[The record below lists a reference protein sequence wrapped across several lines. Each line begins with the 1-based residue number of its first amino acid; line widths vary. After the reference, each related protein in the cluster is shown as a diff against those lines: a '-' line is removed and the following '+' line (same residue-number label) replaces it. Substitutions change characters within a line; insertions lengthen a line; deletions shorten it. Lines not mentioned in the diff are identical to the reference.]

1 MRRKISLGDCRRSY
15 GSGCT
20 HEHACIRCQFLQVDP
35 SQAVQL
41 DSIEENLHARVD
53 EARANSWLGD
63 VDQLLVTLEHLER
76 KKADAKAMLD
86 SLPGPLVTAVE
97 AATVTSSGLSHIS

>member
-1 MRRKISLGDCRRSY
+1 MRRKISLGDCRRPY

-35 SQAVQL
+35 AQASQL
-41 DSIEENLHARVD
+41 DTIEANLHARVD

-63 VDQLLVTLEHLER
+63 VDQLLVTIEHLEH
-76 KKADAKAMLD
+76 KKADVQRMLET
-86 SLPGPLVTAVE
+86 LPVPLITAFE
-97 AATVTSSGLSHIS
+97 PSST